1 VCVVGTDSGI
11 YKVLFLL
18 HMLAVIGG
26 IGTVVLNGVY
36 AAKAKA
42 AGGVGGTAVSVANYE
57 VSDVAGKLIYLIP
70 VFGILMVLV
79 SDDAIEFSDTWI
91 WLSML
96 LYVVALGISHA
107 LLIPGHRRYNALAAG
122 EGGPS
127 IGVEAQGLE
136 KKMAGAG
143 ATLDII
149 IVILVALMIWKPGA

>member
-1 VCVVGTDSGI
+1 MGTNSGI
-11 YKVLFLL
+11 YKLLFLL

-42 AGGVGGTAVSVANYE
+42 AGGSGGTAVTVANYE
-57 VSDVAGKLIYLIP
+57 VSDVAEKLIYTIP
-70 VFGILMVLV
+70 IWGILMVLV
-79 SDDAIEFSDTWI
+79 SDDAIGFGDTWI

-107 LLIPGHRRYNALAAG
+107 VLIPSHRRYNELAAS

-127 IGVEAQGLE
+127 AGAEAQGLE
-136 KKMAGAG
+136 KKMAAG
-143 ATLDII
+143 GTALNL
-149 IVILVALMIWKPGA
+149 IVVVLVALMIWKPGV